1 MHFSNIY
8 GTRSTLFGILMS
20 RYDQCY
26 FQKLLND
33 AMFVFGFS
41 PIKLMEEVKINK
53 IMVLS

>member
-8 GTRSTLFGILMS
+8 GTRSTLFGIQMS
-20 RYDQCY
+20 RYDHCY

-33 AMFVFGFS
+33 AMFVFVYY
-41 PIKLMEEVKINK
+41 PIKVLEEVKMNK

>member
-33 AMFVFGFS
+33 AMFVFVFS
-41 PIKLMEEVKINK
+41 PIELMEEVKMNK
-53 IMVLS
+53 IIVL